1 MNDGALI
8 DFSHIRLLS
17 YFDNLCLCV

>member
-8 DFSHIRLLS
+8 DFSHIRMLS
-17 YFDNLCLCV
+17 YFDDLCLCV